1 LGNTKPKTL
10 QAIEK
15 DLWLMVLNIA
25 TGRDQATEITKYMNI
40 LDAIDLSDI
49 DTLESDWFVKG
60 ENVKNFK

>member
-10 QAIEK
+10 QAIEN

-25 TGRDQATEITKYMNI
+25 TGRDQGTEITKFMKT

-49 DTLESDWFVKG
+49 NTLESDWFVRGK
-60 ENVKNFK
+60 NVKIFK

>member
-1 LGNTKPKTL
+1 MGNTKPKTL
-10 QAIEK
+10 QAIEN

-60 ENVKNFK
+60 KNVKNFK

>member
-10 QAIEK
+10 QAIEN

>member
-10 QAIEK
+10 QAIEN

-60 ENVKNFK
+60 KNVKNFK